1 MHDYLGKENLGKF
14 NRNGKTMVIS
24 DNCARS
30 GYLPGIMVSRMGLTF
45 ESSELLSLSSSEIKT
60 RLLCASHSTV
70 LLRILT
76 TVRSP
81 EFQVQKLCLP
91 RHVPPVPAGNKAFRK
106 WCVTLILSF
115 SLTCLSSHAYSM

>member
-1 MHDYLGKENLGKF
+1 MWLVCRDMHDYSGEENLGKF
-14 NRNGKTMVIS
+14 SRNGKTMVIS

-70 LLRILT
+70 LLRIL
-76 TVRSP
+76 
-81 EFQVQKLCLP
+81 Q
-91 RHVPPVPAGNKAFRK
+91 
-106 WCVTLILSF
+106 
-115 SLTCLSSHAYSM
+115 